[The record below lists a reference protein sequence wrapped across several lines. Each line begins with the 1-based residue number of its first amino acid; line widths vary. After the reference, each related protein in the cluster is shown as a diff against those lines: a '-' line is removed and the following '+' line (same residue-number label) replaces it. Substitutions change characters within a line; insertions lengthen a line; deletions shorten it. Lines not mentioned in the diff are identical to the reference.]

1 MSPDPS
7 DQLSERS
14 HVSTTALQCSQDA
27 EIKSLTHW
35 PFERWQGYHENLWCL
50 TLYFESV
57 RINTSS
63 FVNRR
68 RQTVFLAWLWL
79 TVMATSYKPARKKMR
94 RVYKKGDY
102 QINFCYFW
110 YKCSFHVIFVEW
122 SLNHDVPPFHDAPF
136 HNINGFCQK
145 HLVWGF
151 P

>member
-1 MSPDPS
+1 M
-7 DQLSERS
+7 R
-14 HVSTTALQCSQDA
+14 HFTVA
-27 EIKSLTHW
+27 EIKSLTRW

-63 FVNRR
+63 FVNCR
-68 RQTVFLAWLWL
+68 RQTVFLVWLWL
-79 TVMATSYKPARKKMR
+79 TVMATNYRLAKKNIRNSLTNEKGLQKR
-94 RVYKKGDY
+94 RLSNK
-102 QINFCYFW
+102 FCYFW